1 MEGRREGR
9 TPASGCRAHSLLYTS
24 PCAQDKA
31 GRTGLNLPDSHKVT
45 KGDRTGTQAFLDSHF
60 STEHTCVCAVSS
72 RVSIRVEQPS
82 TQMLRDTGR
91 RTHTVVGVP
100 GFTILTCRTCLDC
113 TRALV
118 AESFPFSSTEQGG
131 SYVLLSGHPRTPS
144 GQLSMA

>member
-91 RTHTVVGVP
+91 RTLTLWLESQVLPFLPAELAYTVP
-100 GFTILTCRTCLDC
+100 QLW
-113 TRALV
+113 
-118 AESFPFSSTEQGG
+118 
-131 SYVLLSGHPRTPS
+131 LLSLSPSPPQSRVAVMCYFLDTPGHLQASSP
-144 GQLSMA
+144 